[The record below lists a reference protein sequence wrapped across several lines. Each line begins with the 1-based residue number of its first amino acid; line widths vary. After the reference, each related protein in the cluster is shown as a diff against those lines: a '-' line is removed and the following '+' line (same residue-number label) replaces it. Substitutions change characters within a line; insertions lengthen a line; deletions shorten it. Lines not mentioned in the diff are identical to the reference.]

1 MLVSVMIM
9 MEVHTTH
16 TWHHALPW
24 CMLFIKSY
32 FLCLSKVWTINYVFT
47 WRCPCKMLVLL
58 TITRVVWRGGCW
70 ATLWSTYYHLP
81 LPGQTI
87 RQPGQSASTIT
98 GTGRNLTTQLSQIT
112 MTQCLSMQ
120 RWVTSSLQVPV
131 FPCCM
136 GGKEALWL
144 PPWIVQ
150 CFIKVFTTWINW
162 LNLVIRFI
170 IIFNIPKKTW
180 PTKKSTIWR
189 GTPMQIIGMIH

>member
-9 MEVHTTH
+9 MEAHTTH
-16 TWHHALPW
+16 TWHHALQW

-58 TITRVVWRGGCW
+58 TITGVVCGGE
-70 ATLWSTYYHLP
+70 LLGHIVEHL
-81 LPGQTI
+81 LSFTI
-87 RQPGQSASTIT
+87 ARPDNTSVRIYNYCT

-150 CFIKVFTTWINW
+150 CFIMVFSTWINW

-180 PTKKSTIWR
+180 PTKKSTIWL
-189 GTPMQIIGMIH
+189 GIHMQIIGEIH